1 MFDFEIIKDL
11 YANLSKRVD
20 FAKNILNRPLTYTEK
35 ILYSH
40 LFDPKFN
47 NEFLRTT

>member
-40 LFDPKFN
+40 LFDLKFN
-47 NEFLRTT
+47 NEFLRAK